1 MGKPEEKQKTR
12 CDIGGGTVVNV
23 DASTAL
29 QPTFIKRRRNKNN
42 KRVEL
47 SNVSVWLVELT
58 VGLCSGLFL
67 SMLLIICFL

>member
-1 MGKPEEKQKTR
+1 MGKLEEKQKTR

-29 QPTFIKRRRNKNN
+29 QPTFIKQRRNKN